1 MERVHQKRPRLALA
15 SAEYDRLRILVLE
28 RDGWKCQFCGSRT
41 NLQVHHL
48 VYRSHLGADESDN
61 LMTLCANCHRR
72 QHDKI

>member
-1 MERVHQKRPRLALA
+1 MERLRQKGPRRALT
-15 SAEYDRLRILVLE
+15 SDEYDRLRMLVLE
-28 RDGWKCQFCGSRT
+28 RDGWKCQSCGSRT